1 MKELNFEKYDA
12 VVIGAGFA
20 GSVVARQ
27 LANRGKNVVI
37 IDKRSH
43 IGGNM
48 YEMYKKNGIRVHL
61 YGPHIF
67 HTNNQQVFDYLKEF
81 SEFYKYE
88 HKVLGKIDEKLVPI
102 PFNFTSL
109 EMLFSENDA
118 VEIKNALLENFPK
131 KKKVSILDLKNH
143 QSLIIK
149 KFGEYVFE
157 KVFVHYTAK
166 QWGVPVGCVDTSV
179 INRVPVVL
187 GYDDRYF
194 DDSIQF
200 MPLNGFTDLFE
211 RMLDHSNI
219 KIVLNK
225 NALDIVKLDIVNNN
239 ILINDKVYSGTC
251 VFTGAVD
258 ELLNFKYGALPYR
271 SLNLVFEDYDTDFYQ
286 TNSVVNYPNEEEF
299 TRITEFKY
307 LTKQNLQ
314 NKTTI
319 LKEYPLKFDER
330 MAQKRDPYYPITN
343 QENNEKYNLYK
354 DHIDKISNLY
364 LVGRLAEYKYYN
376 MDSVIDQALMLCDQ
390 IENNKK

>member
-1 MKELNFEKYDA
+1 MKELKFEKYDA

-37 IDKRSH
+37 IDKRNH

-48 YEMYKKNGIRVHL
+48 YETFDKNGVRVHL

-109 EMLFSENDA
+109 EMLFSGDEA
-118 VEIKNALLENFPK
+118 LKIKNALLENFPER
-131 KKKVSILDLKNH
+131 KKVSILDLKNH
-143 QSLIIK
+143 QSPIIK

-166 QWGVPVGCVDTSV
+166 QWGVPVECVDTSV

-194 DDSIQF
+194 DDAIQY
-200 MPLNGFTDLFE
+200 MPFNGFTSLFE
-211 RMLDHSNI
+211 KMLDHPNI
-219 KIVLNK
+219 EIVLNR
-225 NALDIVKLDIVNNN
+225 NALDIVNLDVENNN
-239 ILINDKVYSGTC
+239 ILINNNVYSGIC
-251 VFTGAVD
+251 IFTGAVD
-258 ELLNFKYGALPYR
+258 ELLNFKYGPLPYR
-271 SLNLVFEDYDTDFYQ
+271 SLNLIFEDYNTDFYQ
-286 TNSVVNYPNEEEF
+286 TNSVVNYPNEEDF

-307 LTKQNLQ
+307 LTKQSLP

-330 MAQKRDPYYPITN
+330 MVQERDPYYPISN

-376 MDSVIDQALMLCDQ
+376 MDSVIEKALLLCEKLED
-390 IENNKK
+390 NKK